1 MRAVVGALLVGF
13 ACVGA
18 ASGDSGDACAVAQ
31 HLVHAD
37 ASLTHVADAIT
48 KDKKLTIAVAG
59 TTSSTLP
66 GASGQPL
73 AYPAK
78 LEAVLQK
85 KLPGVTVRVISQA
98 KPRQT
103 AQEMAQGFPKLLR
116 DEKPALVVWQT
127 GTADAMLGVA
137 AEDFQATLETAVDE
151 LHAGGADVVFMNM
164 QYSPRTDAVLS
175 TEPYSEALRW
185 VGLERAVNLFDRQA
199 VMRQWSELGTFDLLT
214 ATKSLDTAAQVHGCI
229 ARLLATLIV
238 EAATIDPA
246 APIAPKED
254 KKQ

>member
-1 MRAVVGALLVGF
+1 VRAVVGALLLVLGC
-13 ACVGA
+13 AVT
-18 ASGDSGDACAVAQ
+18 ASGDPGDACDVAQ

-37 ASLTHVADAIT
+37 ASLTHVADAI
-48 KDKKLTIAVAG
+48 KARNLTIVVSG

-66 GASGQPL
+66 GAAGQQL

-78 LEAVLQK
+78 LEAVLRK
-85 KLPGVTVRVISQA
+85 KLSDVSVKVIPLV

-103 AQEMAQGFPKLLR
+103 AQEMAQEFPKLLR
-116 DEKPALVVWQT
+116 DEKPALFIWQT
-127 GTADAMLGVA
+127 GTADALLGVA
-137 AEDFQATLETAVDE
+137 AEDFQTTLEATVDK

-164 QYSPRTDAVLS
+164 QFSPRTDAVLS

-238 EAATIDPA
+238 EAATTDPA
-246 APIAPKED
+246 APKED

>member
-1 MRAVVGALLVGF
+1 MRAVAGAIVAIF
-13 ACVGA
+13 AYVSA
-18 ASGDSGDACAVAQ
+18 ASGVSGDACAVAQ

-37 ASLTHVADAIT
+37 AGLTHVADAI
-48 KDKKLTIAVAG
+48 KARSLTIVVAG
-59 TTSSTLP
+59 TASSTLP
-66 GASGQPL
+66 GAVGQPL

-78 LEAVLQK
+78 LEAVLRK
-85 KLPGVTVRVISQA
+85 KLPDVTVRVISMV
-98 KPRQT
+98 KSRQT
-103 AQEMAQGFPKLLR
+103 AQDMAQQFPKLLR

-137 AEDFQATLETAVDE
+137 AEDFQTTLEQTVDK

-214 ATKSLDTAAQVHGCI
+214 ATKSLDTAAQVHDCI
-229 ARLLATLIV
+229 GRLLATLIV
-238 EAATIDPA
+238 EAAATDPA
-246 APIAPKED
+246 PPKEEKED

>member
-1 MRAVVGALLVGF
+1 MRAFFGALLVAF

-37 ASLTHVADAIT
+37 ASLTHVADAIA

-85 KLPGVTVRVISQA
+85 KLPGVAVRVISQA

-137 AEDFQATLETAVDE
+137 AEDFQATLEAAVDS

-229 ARLLATLIV
+229 ARLLATLIL
-238 EAATIDPA
+238 EAAATDPA
-246 APIAPKED
+246 APTAPKED